1 MRNFRKYEAV
11 HSEKCINESMIDSFR
26 AELYSNEKSEDT
38 ISKYVRA
45 VRIMRGV
52 LVNARLTREWL
63 IEYRAELLKSH
74 RVQTV
79 NGIFTA
85 LNTFFDFIGRNELR
99 LKLIR
104 VQNRAFADE
113 NRELSEN
120 EYRRLLN
127 EAEANGNE
135 RLYMILMTLCSTGI
149 RVGELRFIT
158 VEAAGKRNA
167 EIYLKG
173 KTRSVLIPKK
183 LCSRLL
189 AYAKTHG
196 VRSGS
201 IFVTRSGKAIDR
213 SNLWHEMKRLCK
225 NAGVDERK
233 VFPHNL
239 RHLFARMFYAVEK
252 NIAHLADVL
261 GHSRIETTRIY
272 LTVSTLTHERILNRM
287 RLIV

>member
-1 MRNFRKYEAV
+1 MRNFKKYEAV
-11 HSEKCINESMIDSFR
+11 HSESCINESMIDSFR
-26 AELYSNEKSEDT
+26 AELYSNEKSETT

-45 VRIMRGV
+45 VSIMKGI
-52 LVNARLTREWL
+52 LGNAMLTREWL
-63 IEYRAELLKSH
+63 IGYKAELLKSH

-85 LNTFFDFIGRNELR
+85 LNTFFEFIGRNELR
-99 LKLIR
+99 LKLIKI
-104 VQNRAFADE
+104 QNRAFADE

-158 VEAAGKRNA
+158 VEAARKRNA

-189 AYAKTHG
+189 AYAKGHG

-201 IFVTRSGKAIDR
+201 IFVTRGGKAID
-213 SNLWHEMKRLCK
+213 LWHEMKRLCK

-261 GHSRIETTRIY
+261 GHSQIETTRIY